1 MNDLRYIIKLAH
13 VPGIGHARLRTLI
26 GKFGSAEQVFRATMG
41 QLTATDGFDKKTA
54 EKIKSHA
61 DELEDIVQEQ
71 IALMERYHVRCITWQ
86 DSDYPGY
93 LRQIYDPPAYFFVRG
108 TMTEQDQYAVAVV
121 GTREPTPYGRV
132 ITDTLC
138 RELAIRGITII
149 SGLARGIDTMAHES
163 ALRSGGRT
171 IAVLGCGVDRI
182 YPSSN
187 FRLASDIIQHGAIL
201 SDYPMKTPPDAV
213 NFPGRN
219 RIISGLSLGT
229 LVVEAGERS
238 GALIT
243 AGFALDQNRE
253 LFAVPGQANVT
264 QAKGTNRL
272 IKQGAQ
278 LVDSVEDILS
288 ALDAKL
294 PALKKTRESPPP
306 SEIPPGTKIIYDCLS
321 PEPVHIDEIARKANL
336 SVSDTLTKLLS
347 LELLGA
353 AKQLAGKHFVKC

>member
-1 MNDLRYIIKLAH
+1 MNDLYHILTLAH
-13 VPGIGHARLRTLI
+13 VPGIGHARVRTLI
-26 GKFGSAEQVFRATMG
+26 SKFGSAENVLRASMTH
-41 QLTATDGFDKKTA
+41 LTATDGIDKKTS
-54 EKIKSHA
+54 EKIKEHA
-61 DELEDIVQEQ
+61 SQLDEVVREQ
-71 IALMERYHVRCITWQ
+71 ISLIERYQVRCLTFW
-86 DSDYPGY
+86 DNDFPTC
-93 LRQIYDPPAYFFVRG
+93 LKNIYDPPAFIFVRG
-108 TMTEQDQYAVAVV
+108 SVIEQDQFSVAVV
-121 GTREPTPYGRV
+121 GTREPTPYGRMMA
-132 ITDTLC
+132 DTLC

-149 SGLARGIDTMAHES
+149 SGLARGIDTIAHES

-187 FRLASDIIQHGAIL
+187 FRLASEIIHHGAVV

-253 LFAVPGQANVT
+253 LFAVPGQANVP
-264 QAKGTNRL
+264 QSVGTNRL

-278 LVDSVEDILS
+278 LVDSVDDILS

-294 PALKKTRESPPP
+294 PALTTTGKTNPPA
-306 SEIPPGTKIIYDCLS
+306 EIPISAKIIYDCLS
-321 PEPVHIDEIARKANL
+321 PEPAHIDEIARKANL
-336 SVSDTLTKLLS
+336 SVSDALTKLLN